1 MHSMDKVNLGEKF
14 DLFHDTWSP
23 KIVAELNGQ
32 QVKLAKVEGEFDWHH
47 HEHEDELFLVVKG
60 QLTIE
65 LRNRHVVLDEG
76 EFFVVPKGV
85 EHRPVARELAH
96 ILLFEPS
103 STLNTGS
110 VRTERTRDDLDW
122 I

>member
-1 MHSMDKVNLGEKF
+1 MEKVNLAEKF
-14 DLFHDTWSP
+14 DLFHETWSP

-32 QVKLAKVEGEFDWHH
+32 QVKLAKVEGEFEWHH
-47 HEHEDELFLVVKG
+47 HKDEDELFLVVKG

-65 LRNRHVVLDEG
+65 LRNRHVTLDEG

-96 ILLFEPS
+96 VLLFEPS
-103 STLNTGS
+103 STLNTGT
-110 VRTERTRDDLDW
+110 VRTERTKDELDR